1 MLFRDVVK
9 LISVTVTENDMG
21 DIIETPV
28 EREVFADKQSIRQ
41 SEFYQAAATGLRP
54 ELMFV
59 VRTIEYNGET
69 RLKYNGK
76 IYDIIRIYDKDGE
89 LTELVCQG
97 VVNRANAT

>member
-1 MLFRDVVK
+1 MLFRDIIK
-9 LISVTVTENDMG
+9 LITVTTTENELG
-21 DIIETPV
+21 DTIEVST
-28 EREVFADKQSIRQ
+28 ERQVFADKQSVRQ

-76 IYDIIRIYDKDGE
+76 IYDIIRTYDKDGE

-97 VVNRANAT
+97 VVNK

>member
-1 MLFRDVVK
+1 MLFRDVIK
-9 LISVTVTENDMG
+9 LISYTTTENELG
-21 DIIETPV
+21 DTIEVST
-28 EREVFADKQSIRQ
+28 ERQVFADKQSVRQ

-76 IYDIIRIYDKDGE
+76 IYDIIRTYDKDGE

-97 VVNRANAT
+97 VVNRANA

>member
-1 MLFRDVVK
+1 MLFKEVVK

-97 VVNRANAT
+97 VVNRANA